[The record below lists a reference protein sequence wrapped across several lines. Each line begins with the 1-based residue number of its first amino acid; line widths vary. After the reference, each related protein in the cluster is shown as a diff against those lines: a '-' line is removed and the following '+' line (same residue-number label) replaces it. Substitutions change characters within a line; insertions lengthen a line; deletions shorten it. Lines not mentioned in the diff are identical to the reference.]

1 MAWKGCIM
9 ELRSLLQL
17 AYFGATTILFKR
29 KRPLLGS
36 IILTDKCNLTCKH
49 CAVSNI
55 TRR

>member
-17 AYFGATTILFKR
+17 AYFGATTIIFKR

-36 IILTDKCNLTCKH
+36 IILTDQCNLACKH
-49 CAVSNI
+49 RAVSNI